1 MNLHLTLGL
10 LALVGLWLHLKDR
23 FSLNGWLLIG
33 SWTLFA
39 AVAAVQFVYQV
50 FRNRTGGHGLAVA
63 RRTKLK
69 DAIKLEFTLARPW
82 TVRAGQFVY
91 LRVPAVSHFSF
102 AESHPFNILWW
113 EENSM
118 DGKSNSITIL
128 AKIEAGFTRRLDY
141 CQHNSLRVIVD
152 GPYGKPKDTDPYD
165 SFVFVSTGIGI
176 TAQLPYLKELLRRQQ
191 RGYRLRRVCLIWQA
205 DDTGKFSS
213 TVFISHLITSIN
225 RTI

>member
-1 MNLHLTLGL
+1 
-10 LALVGLWLHLKDR
+10 
-23 FSLNGWLLIG
+23 
-33 SWTLFA
+33 
-39 AVAAVQFVYQV
+39 
-50 FRNRTGGHGLAVA
+50 
-63 RRTKLK
+63 
-69 DAIKLEFTLARPW
+69 
-82 TVRAGQFVY
+82 
-91 LRVPAVSHFSF
+91 
-102 AESHPFNILWW
+102 
-113 EENSM
+113 M

-205 DDTGKFSS
+205 EDTGTFAS
-213 TVFISHLITSIN
+213 TVFISYLDARRLTNIEKSDYLAHDNWICGYMNDLLDLDQSELVSYFK
-225 RTI
+225 